1 MVKQSLSAQRLPL
14 IDMAKYFWSVQA
26 AEYVKD
32 KEVDLAELDNYKYVV
47 SEAESWI
54 DSTLGAGVISPDS
67 KLRPEDTILAYPTAR
82 MFITVLGNEYVL
94 RRFATAVSKYAG
106 VLLESEDDAK
116 LVLLATTPGNL
127 GEKPWQLVYQKATQT
142 KRELIAGRIFE
153 WKLFF
158 GDYVSVAQSFHDA
171 YWKLVNRPVSE
182 GWVYLLKPDVTRLM
196 EEAIKIRIGKSSLK
210 PSRELPSA
218 NDLPPNLGEALDRIS
233 KKVKKRMS
241 ELQQYDIES
250 LGAGESAYPGCMKQI
265 LDKLNRGIG
274 ISHNER
280 LALVF
285 FLSNVGKDIDD
296 ILQAFSKVPDFDAA
310 RTRYYV
316 EHAMGM
322 RGGGTKYKSFGCPKL
337 QTFGVCSPQDEWCRQ
352 GKIGARTLRGPID
365 FYRARSWVV
374 AKTREEQKTE
384 HTKSEE

>member
-1 MVKQSLSAQRLPL
+1 MSAQRLSL
-14 IDMAKYFWSVQA
+14 IDMARYFWSMQA
-26 AEYVKD
+26 AEYIKD
-32 KEVDLAELDNYKYVV
+32 KEVDLAELDNFKNVI

-54 DSTLGAGVISPDS
+54 DSTLGAGVISPNPR
-67 KLRPEDTILAYPTAR
+67 LRPEDTILTYPTTR

-94 RRFATAVSKYAG
+94 RRFATAVSKHAG
-106 VLLESEDDAK
+106 VFLENEDDAK
-116 LVLLATTPGNL
+116 IVLLATTPGNL
-127 GEKPWQLVYQKATQT
+127 GERPWQVVYQKATQT

-158 GDYVSVAQSFHDA
+158 RDYVSVAQNFHDA
-171 YWKLVNRPVSE
+171 YWKLVNRPVSG
-182 GWVYLLKPDVTRLM
+182 GWVYLLKPDIARLM
-196 EEAIKIRIGKSSLK
+196 EEAIKVRIGRSGLK

-218 NDLPPNLGEALDRIS
+218 TDLPPNLREALGRVS
-233 KKVKKRMS
+233 KKVKKRTS
-241 ELQQYDIES
+241 ELRQYDIEG

-296 ILQAFSKVPDFDAA
+296 ILQAFSKVPDFDVT

-337 QTFGVCSPQDEWCRQ
+337 QTFGVCSPQDDWCRR
-352 GKIGARTLRGPID
+352 GKIGARTLRGPLD
-365 FYRARSWVV
+365 FYRARSWLLS
-374 AKTREEQKTE
+374 KTREEQKTE
-384 HTKSEE
+384 RDKSEG